1 MAFALADPAV
11 REQIHADLLA
21 AFPSLTAIHDSAPF
35 VPASG
40 ASLPLAFVLLPNIDL
55 EQGPA
60 SVMQGSAYE
69 VTYFAAWPAEGSIQA
84 AQIAAAQSLLD
95 RIAARRTYA
104 GENYELS
111 DLALG
116 DGQDQA
122 GEPYFSFTLKFRVD
136 ADTPAT
142 YES

>member
-40 ASLPLAFVLLPNIDL
+40 ASLPLAFVLLPNISFD
-55 EQGPA
+55 QGPGDVA
-60 SVMQGSAYE
+60 QGNPYE
-69 VTYFAAWPAEGSIQA
+69 VTYIAGWPAEGSIQA
-84 AQIAAAQSLLD
+84 AQIAAAQSLIN
-95 RIAARRTYA
+95 RITAARTYA
-104 GENYELS
+104 GGNYEVT

-116 DGQDQA
+116 DGQDEA
-122 GEPYFSFTLKFRVD
+122 GEPYFSFVLKFRVD
-136 ADTPAT
+136 VDTPAI
-142 YES
+142 YGG